1 MFNESFETGG
11 TSMPIGEIES
21 SELREQDHFRQ
32 FNRAIH
38 KAVQAAEEELDADGT
53 WYTVELQLHVIQKS
67 PGWVDG
73 YKVVLTPGS

>member
-1 MFNESFETGG
+1 
-11 TSMPIGEIES
+11 MPIGEIVS

-38 KAVQAAEEELDADGT
+38 KAVQAADEELGDEGA
-53 WYTVELQLHVIQKS
+53 WYTVELQVHVIHRS

-73 YKVVLTPGS
+73 YRVVLTPGS